1 MEIVASKLCEIGG
14 AATSPDQARE
24 GHNRSGLALA
34 SLAHA
39 HGDAVFSSFVRGW
52 RNGKHR
58 AETSLDRISHG

>member
-1 MEIVASKLCEIGG
+1 MEIVASKLCEIDG

-24 GHNRSGLALA
+24 GPNRSGLALA

-39 HGDAVFSSFVRGW
+39 HGDAVFNSFAPGW
-52 RNGKHR
+52 RNGKHP